1 MTEKLRIVPLGGLGE
16 IGKNMTV
23 FEYGDEI
30 LIVDAGIMF
39 PENDMLGIDYIIPDY
54 RYIMDKRE
62 KIKAVLITHGHED
75 HVGALPHLMAD
86 IDAPIYATPL
96 TIGLIE
102 LKLREAGLKDV
113 PLKTIQAGFNFRI
126 GQFNI
131 EPFHVTHSIPD
142 CVGFGITTP
151 VGLVVLTG
159 DYKFDHTPVDG
170 RASDFAK
177 LAEFSQRGVLALL
190 ADSTNAERP
199 GWTPSEMVITG
210 AFDRVFSE
218 AQGRIIVATFASLI
232 SRIQQTANAARA
244 HGRKMAITGYSMRKN
259 TKMARKLGY
268 LDIPDDMLID
278 ISELDN
284 YPDHKVAIMATGSQ
298 GEPGA
303 VLGRLAIGRHR
314 HLSIKENDT
323 VVMSAHPIPGN
334 EEMIHRIINRL
345 YQRGADVVYD
355 QLVQVHVSGH
365 AAREEMKL
373 MLNLVRPKFVIPVHG
388 ELRHLTQHGKMAMEL
403 GVPQQNIAVV
413 ENGYILEL
421 DEHSLHIGDRVPGG
435 YIYVDGASVGDI
447 GPSVIRDRERLS
459 DSGFVLVVV
468 SSNGSGN
475 GNVRPRFVSRGFAD
489 FRDAQALLEGATET
503 VTRTV
508 QRYQETPDQIE
519 PKVADAV
526 SQYLYRETG
535 RRPLVEAVVDA
546 TERVRTKQSKGA
558 D

>member
-1 MTEKLRIVPLGGLGE
+1 MSEKLRIVPLGGLGE
-16 IGKNMTV
+16 VGKNMAV
-23 FEYGDEI
+23 IEYGDEM
-30 LIVDAGIMF
+30 LIIDAGIMF

-86 IDAPIYATPL
+86 VDAPIYATPL
-96 TIGLIE
+96 TVGLIE
-102 LKLREAGLKDV
+102 LKLREAGLKDTV
-113 PLKTIQAGFNFRI
+113 LKTIQPGFNFRI

-151 VGLVVLTG
+151 VGLIVHTG

-177 LAEFSQRGVLALL
+177 LAEFSQRGVLALM

-199 GWTPSEMVITG
+199 GWTPSEMVITA
-210 AFDRVFSE
+210 AFDRVFAE
-218 AQGRIIVATFASLI
+218 ATGRIIVATFASLI
-232 SRIQQTANAARA
+232 SRIQQTANACRA
-244 HGRKMAITGYSMRKN
+244 HGRKLAITGYSMRKN
-259 TKMARKLGY
+259 TKMARNLGY

-278 ISELDN
+278 ISEVDN
-284 YPDHKVAIMATGSQ
+284 YPDNQVTIMATGSQ

-314 HLSIKENDT
+314 HLSIKEKDT
-323 VVMSAHPIPGN
+323 VILSAHPIPGN

-345 YQRGADVVYD
+345 YQRGADVLYD

-373 MLNLVRPKFVIPVHG
+373 MINLVRPKFLIPVHG
-388 ELRHLTQHGKMAMEL
+388 ELRHLTQHGKMGVEL
-403 GVPQQNIAVV
+403 GIPPQNVAVV

-421 DEHSLHIGDRVPGG
+421 DQNSLHIGDRVPGG

-468 SSNGSGN
+468 SNNGDGQ
-475 GNVRPRFVSRGFAD
+475 GLGRPRFVTRGFAD
-489 FRDAQALLEGATET
+489 FRDAQALLDGASET
-503 VTRTV
+503 VMRTV
-508 QRYQETPDQIE
+508 QRYREHPEQVEQ
-519 PKVADAV
+519 KVADAI

-535 RRPLVEAVVDA
+535 RRPLVEAVV
-546 TERVRTKQSKGA
+546 Q
-558 D
+558 

>member
-1 MTEKLRIVPLGGLGE
+1 MSEKLRIVPLGGLGE
-16 IGKNMTV
+16 VGKNMAV
-23 FEYGDEI
+23 IEYGDEM
-30 LIVDAGIMF
+30 LIIDAGIMF

-86 IDAPIYATPL
+86 VDTPIYATPL
-96 TIGLIE
+96 TVGLIE
-102 LKLREAGLKDV
+102 LKLREAGLKDTV
-113 PLKTIQAGFNFRI
+113 LKTIQPGFNFRI

-151 VGLVVLTG
+151 VGLIVHTG

-177 LAEFSQRGVLALL
+177 LAEFSQRGVLALM

-199 GWTPSEMVITG
+199 GWTPSEMVITA
-210 AFDRVFSE
+210 AFDRVFAE
-218 AQGRIIVATFASLI
+218 ATGRIIVATFASLI
-232 SRIQQTANAARA
+232 SRIQQTANACRA
-244 HGRKMAITGYSMRKN
+244 HGRKLAITGYSMRKN
-259 TKMARKLGY
+259 TKMARNLGY

-278 ISELDN
+278 ISEVDN
-284 YPDHKVAIMATGSQ
+284 YPDNQVTIMATGSQ

-314 HLSIKENDT
+314 HLSIKEKDT
-323 VVMSAHPIPGN
+323 VILSAHPIPGN

-345 YQRGADVVYD
+345 YQRGADVLYD

-373 MLNLVRPKFVIPVHG
+373 MINLVRPKFLIPVHG
-388 ELRHLTQHGKMAMEL
+388 ELRHLTQHGKMGVEL
-403 GVPQQNIAVV
+403 GIPPQNVAVV

-421 DEHSLHIGDRVPGG
+421 DQNSLHIGDRVPGG

-468 SSNGSGN
+468 SNNGDGQ
-475 GNVRPRFVSRGFAD
+475 GLGRPRFVTRGFAD
-489 FRDAQALLEGATET
+489 FRDAQALLDGASET
-503 VTRTV
+503 VMRTV
-508 QRYQETPDQIE
+508 QRYREHPEQVEQ
-519 PKVADAV
+519 KVADAI

-535 RRPLVEAVVDA
+535 RRPLVEAVV
-546 TERVRTKQSKGA
+546 Q
-558 D
+558 

>member
-1 MTEKLRIVPLGGLGE
+1 MSEKLRIVPLGGLGE
-16 IGKNMTV
+16 VGKNMTV
-23 FEYGDEI
+23 FEYGDEM
-30 LIVDAGIMF
+30 LIIDAGIMF

-62 KIKAVLITHGHED
+62 KITAVLITHGHED

-86 IDAPIYATPL
+86 IDAPVYATPL
-96 TIGLIE
+96 TVGLIE
-102 LKLREAGLKDV
+102 IKLREAGLKDTV
-113 PLKTIQAGFNFRI
+113 LKTIQPGFNFRI

-151 VGLVVLTG
+151 VGLIVHTG

-199 GWTPSEMVITG
+199 GWTPSETVITA
-210 AFDRVFSE
+210 AFDRVFAE
-218 AQGRIIVATFASLI
+218 AKGRIIVATFASLI
-232 SRIQQTANAARA
+232 SRIQQTANTCRA
-244 HGRKMAITGYSMRKN
+244 HGRKLAITGYSMRKN
-259 TKMARKLGY
+259 TKMARNLGY
-268 LDIPDDMLID
+268 LDISDEMLID
-278 ISELDN
+278 ISEVDN
-284 YPDHKVAIMATGSQ
+284 YPDHQVTIMATGSQ

-303 VLGRLAIGRHR
+303 VVGRLAIGRHR

-323 VVMSAHPIPGN
+323 VILSAHPIPGN

-345 YQRGADVVYD
+345 FQRGADVLYD
-355 QLVQVHVSGH
+355 QLEQVHVSGH

-373 MLNLVRPKFVIPVHG
+373 MINLVRPRFLIPVHG
-388 ELRHLTQHGKMAMEL
+388 ELRHLTQHGKIGVEL
-403 GVPQQNIAVV
+403 GIPPQNVAVV

-421 DEHSLHIGDRVPGG
+421 DENSLRIGDRVPGG

-468 SSNGSGN
+468 SSNGDGQAP
-475 GNVRPRFVSRGFAD
+475 GRPRFVTRGFAD
-489 FRDAQALLEGATET
+489 FRDAQALLEGANET

-508 QRYQETPDQIE
+508 QRYREHPDQVE
-519 PKVADAV
+519 QKVADAI

-535 RRPLVEAVVDA
+535 RRPLVEAVVDSA
-546 TERVRTKQSKGA
+546 
-558 D
+558 